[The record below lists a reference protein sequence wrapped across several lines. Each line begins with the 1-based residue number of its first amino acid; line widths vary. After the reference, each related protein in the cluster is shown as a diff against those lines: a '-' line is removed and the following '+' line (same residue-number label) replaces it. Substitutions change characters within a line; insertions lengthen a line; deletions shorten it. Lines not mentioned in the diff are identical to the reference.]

1 MLKKRI
7 KYTDFNGNPR
17 DEDFYFNLTK
27 AEIARL
33 QYSENGGLAER
44 IKGIARSHDNN
55 EILRLFEEIILM
67 SYGKKSE
74 DGRRFMK
81 GEEISKEFLESPA
94 YDELYFE
101 LVGDAEKFADFVN
114 GLIPPDL
121 AKEVERMKAS
131 GEIPEL
137 TD

>member
-7 KYTDFNGNPR
+7 KYVDYNGEQR

-27 AEIARL
+27 AEIARM
-33 QYSENGGLAER
+33 QYSKDGNFGDKIR
-44 IKGIARSHDNN
+44 QIARSHDSN
-55 EILRLFEEIILM
+55 ELMRVFEQIILM

-81 GEEISKEFLESPA
+81 GDEISREFLESPA

-114 GLIPPDL
+114 SLIPPDL
-121 AKEVERMKAS
+121 AQKVEQMRAN
-131 GEIPEL
+131 GEIPDLLE
-137 TD
+137 